1 MRFITVLLLSLVLF
15 SCEKDI
21 NFKLDE
27 SQPTLV
33 VNGEIEQGQPPRI
46 VLTKSLGFFSEL
58 SADMLLNSF
67 VRNADVTLSNG
78 SVTHQLREYQVP
90 LAPGVNLYYY
100 GIDSSNL
107 STAFL
112 GELNKTYS
120 LKIVSEG
127 KTYESVTTIPD
138 LDWVPDSIY
147 FKPQPQN
154 VDTNARVMFIKATEP
169 AGLGNYLRYFTK
181 INDQPFYPP
190 FNSVFSDEVI
200 DGTTYTVQVD
210 IGFDRNT
217 EFQPGKSLIKKGDT
231 LSLKFC
237 NIDRN
242 TYKFW
247 NTWEFAS
254 QSLGNPFSQPS
265 KVLGNVSNGALG
277 AFCGYAAWYNTYII
291 P

>member
-1 MRFITVLLLSLVLF
+1 MRFLSVILLSFVLF

-112 GELNKTYS
+112 GELDKTYS

-127 KTYESVTTIPD
+127 KTYESVITIPD
-138 LDWVPDSIY
+138 LDWIPDSIY

-190 FNSVFSDEVI
+190 FNSVFSDEII

-217 EFQPGKSLIKKGDT
+217 EFQPGKTLIKKGDT

>member
-1 MRFITVLLLSLVLF
+1 MRLEYIILLSFFLF
-15 SCEKDI
+15 SCEKNID
-21 NFKLDE
+21 FKLDE

-33 VNGEIEQGQPPRI
+33 VNGEIEQGKTPRI

-58 SADMLLNSF
+58 SADVLLNSF
-67 VRNADVTLSNG
+67 VRNAKVTLSNG
-78 SVTHQLREYQVP
+78 TQIHQLREYQIP
-90 LAPGVNLYYY
+90 LAPGASLYYY
-100 GIDSSNL
+100 SVDSSNL

-112 GELNKTYS
+112 GELDKTYV

-127 KTYESVTTIPD
+127 KTYESTTTIPD
-138 LDWVPDSIY
+138 LDWFPDSVY

-154 VDTNARVMFIKATEP
+154 IDSNARVMFIKASEP

-181 INDQPFYPP
+181 INEQPFYPP
-190 FNSVFSDEVI
+190 FNSVFSDEII

-210 IGFDRNT
+210 IGFNRNT
-217 EFQPGKSLIKKGDT
+217 DFQPGKSLIKKGDT

-237 NIDRN
+237 NIDRK

-277 AFCGYAAWYNTYII
+277 AFCGYAAWYNKYII